1 MHCTPTLL
9 LGYGG
14 GCIRQVSARLAVAGK
29 AVSGWVF
36 QNKLASAPGLISG
49 LSIVDYAC
57 CTSNRLIFQIDCPWP
72 GKDDD
77 GGHFEL
83 VEC

>member
-49 LSIVDYAC
+49 LSIVGTCGSAK
-57 CTSNRLIFQIDCPWP
+57 SGLFWIPSIDHPCSLDTHHAP
-72 GKDDD
+72 
-77 GGHFEL
+77 
-83 VEC
+83 